1 MPRGPAKSFDPDAA
15 LDAAIEC
22 FGTKGYAAAGLA
34 ELLSAMGIAR
44 KSLYDTF
51 GDKRGLFTRAV
62 ERYSAR
68 QLETLRAELAHGPS
82 RIAAVG
88 RMLRRRQRE
97 CAAHGNWGCLFAVG
111 AAQTC
116 QDDPQ
121 FAALFRLHLRRV
133 EDLLHDALRAAR
145 DAGELTPH
153 GSPRSHARMVLAT
166 LQGLAVTGR
175 VMDSPSF
182 SRGVIEATLAALRP

>member
-1 MPRGPAKSFDPDAA
+1 M
-15 LDAAIEC
+15 
-22 FGTKGYAAAGLA
+22 
-34 ELLSAMGIAR
+34 AR
-44 KSLYDTF
+44 KKVTII
-51 GDKRGLFTRAV
+51 GAGMTGGAMA
-62 ERYSAR
+62 ER
-68 QLETLRAELAHGPS
+68 LIELD
-82 RIAAVG
+82 ICDVV
-88 RMLRRRQRE
+88 L
-97 CAAHGNWGCLFAVG
+97 
-111 AAQTC
+111 